1 MKSKLQ
7 KIQEKRG
14 VYERSRRGKIISR
27 RLEIQNEARKEAL
40 KKKEIKP
47 TNDTAP
53 LVSKSHGTKWQ
64 HLVYW
69 IKSLFHM
76 N

>member
-40 KKKEIKP
+40 KKKDLKRELAREIK
-47 TNDTAP
+47 
-53 LVSKSHGTKWQ
+53 SR
-64 HLVYW
+64 
-69 IKSLFHM
+69 
-76 N
+76 